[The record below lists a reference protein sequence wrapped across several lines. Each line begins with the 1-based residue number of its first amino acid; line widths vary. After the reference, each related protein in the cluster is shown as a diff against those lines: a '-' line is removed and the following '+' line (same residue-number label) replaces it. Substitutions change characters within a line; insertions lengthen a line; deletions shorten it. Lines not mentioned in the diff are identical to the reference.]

1 MEHKNIILNHTEIS
15 NKIRRIA
22 FQIYETNVDESEIV
36 IAGIADKGYLL
47 AERIAVTLQEISTM
61 KVILC
66 KVTMN
71 KEKPLGSVKANLP
84 QDTYANKA
92 LVLTDDVLNTGSSLA
107 YGVSF
112 FLEVPLK
119 KFKTAV
125 LVNRNHKR
133 FPIKADFKGISLS
146 TSLQN
151 HITVHLDED
160 SSKDHVYLT

>member
-1 MEHKNIILNHTEIS
+1 MEEKNIILNSTEIA

-22 FQIYETNVDESEIV
+22 FQIYETNVKESEIV
-36 IAGIADKGYLL
+36 IAGIADKGFVL
-47 AERIAVTLQEISTM
+47 AERIATILKEISNM
-61 KVILC
+61 DIILC
-66 KVTMN
+66 KVTMDKQN
-71 KEKPLGSVKANLP
+71 PLGTVKANISKEA
-84 QDTYANKA
+84 YSNKA

-107 YGVSF
+107 YGVSY

-151 HITVHLDED
+151 HVTVHLDED
-160 SSKDHVYLT
+160 TNKDEVFLM

>member
-1 MEHKNIILNHTEIS
+1 MKEKNIILNNIEIS

-22 FQIYETNVDESEIV
+22 FQIYETNVQESEIV
-36 IAGIADKGYLL
+36 IAGIVDKGYIL
-47 AERIAVTLQEISTM
+47 AERIAAILKQISTM
-61 KVILC
+61 EVILC
-66 KVTMN
+66 KVSMN

-84 QDTYANKA
+84 SEMYSNKA
-92 LVLTDDVLNTGSSLA
+92 LVLVDDVLNTGSSLA

-112 FLEVPLK
+112 FLNVPLK

-151 HITVHLDED
+151 HITVHLDKN

>member
-1 MEHKNIILNHTEIS
+1 MEQKNIILNSTEIS

-22 FQIYETNVDESEIV
+22 FQIYETNVTESEIV
-36 IAGIADKGYLL
+36 IAGIVDKGFVL
-47 AERIAVTLQEISTM
+47 AERIASILKEISTM

-71 KEKPLGSVKANLP
+71 KEKPLGSVKSDLSKEE
-84 QDTYANKA
+84 YSNKA
-92 LVLTDDVLNTGSSLA
+92 LVLVDDVLNTGSSLV
-107 YGVSF
+107 YGVSY
-112 FLEVPLK
+112 FLDVPLK

-151 HITVHLDED
+151 HITVHLDD
-160 SSKDHVYLT
+160 DPINDHVYLN

>member
-1 MEHKNIILNHTEIS
+1 MEQKNIILNNIEIS

-22 FQIYETNVDESEIV
+22 FQIYETNVNESEIV
-36 IAGIADKGYLL
+36 IAGIADKGFVL
-47 AERIAVTLQEISTM
+47 AERIADLLKEISTM
-61 KVILC
+61 NVMLC

-71 KEKPLGSVKANLP
+71 KENPLGSVNASLNEEAY
-84 QDTYANKA
+84 TNKA
-92 LVLTDDVLNTGSSLA
+92 LVLVDDVLNSGSSLA
-107 YGVSF
+107 YGVRF
-112 FLEVPLK
+112 FLNVPLK

-151 HITVHLDED
+151 HITVHLDSD
-160 SSKDHVYLT
+160 PSNDHVYLT